1 MGEFEV
7 TPDVKVLMKKKRVK
21 KKRLGKSVT
30 ISPEDVIVNHVEE
43 HLAGEKEVTVQL
55 VQKQI
60 AEKVAILEK
69 ACQFWIDNGN

>member
-69 ACQFWIDNGN
+69 ESIIIKRK